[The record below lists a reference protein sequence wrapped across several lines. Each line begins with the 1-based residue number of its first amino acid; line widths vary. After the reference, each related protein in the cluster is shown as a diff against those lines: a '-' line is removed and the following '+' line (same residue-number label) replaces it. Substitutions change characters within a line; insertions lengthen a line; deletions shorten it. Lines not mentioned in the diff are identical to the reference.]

1 MSSAAVFNHTF
12 YSAHC
17 FFSWRYATNVGAW
30 RCFHLL
36 SICTH
41 VYSRPVGEEQGS
53 CCWSYLNKKKK
64 FRVRNCH
71 SFPYFV
77 PLKNIFKYRYCWN
90 TGYSFT
96 IVCTN
101 MPYIPKVQASE
112 SCKLLFL
119 QCKKTKKPKQI
130 KKPNNRSSFEAR
142 VNARLCILKG
152 EGGKLLHI

>member
-1 MSSAAVFNHTF
+1 MWPLKQDVLMHTNLAPRPCLMWCFRFSLCVCGRFVVKLKDSKIKVRAKLPGVRHSGREDLDCGFSDVNNRAVHTCYCMSSAAVFNHTF

-30 RCFHLL
+30 RCFHLS

-53 CCWSYLNKKKK
+53 CCWSYLNKKK

-77 PLKNIFKYRYCWN
+77 PLIFLY
-90 TGYSFT
+90 F
-96 IVCTN
+96 
-101 MPYIPKVQASE
+101 
-112 SCKLLFL
+112 
-119 QCKKTKKPKQI
+119 
-130 KKPNNRSSFEAR
+130 
-142 VNARLCILKG
+142 
-152 EGGKLLHI
+152 